1 MDLSHYNLQLTSV
14 NTGEQIKGEIMSL
27 GPWEIVIIMLVIILI
42 FGGKKI
48 PELARGLGKG
58 LKEFQKTTNEIKDE
72 VNAATEDV
80 KSSIDDTEE

>member
-1 MDLSHYNLQLTSV
+1 
-14 NTGEQIKGEIMSL
+14 MSL

-48 PELARGLGKG
+48 PELARWLGKG

-72 VNAATEDV
+72 VNAAVEDV
-80 KSSIDDTEE
+80 KSSVDDTEE

>member
-48 PELARGLGKG
+48 PELARGLGQG
-58 LKEFQKTTNEIKDE
+58 IREFKKTTKEIKDE
-72 VNAATEDV
+72 VESVKED
-80 KSSIDDTEE
+80 